1 MTQLKSTLW
10 SSFAATLLIT
20 TWSATFV
27 PSWAD
32 SQVSDSAESATQAVG
47 SEERSEAQ
55 LSEVTESPS
64 ASTQTSEASI
74 QSSPSSPEVDEAQ
87 SGRQP
92 VEAESEGEVVKVGE
106 YQSQEQAEPTEDAIA
121 NILPHTMDGRSA
133 ATLYVRNIPVLTFL
147 GSASAPS
154 SSAPQASQVS
164 ITNANTSTSAS
175 AIQGEDVKVA
185 SVQMP
190 ELASS
195 APTTEQQAV
204 DESDPVLRATAIA
217 ATLNQLHRQEFD
229 AETVTVKW
237 DDEQQAY
244 VIYVGEEVLV
254 QIDDQTILPD
264 TTRNPAEDAL
274 QSTNRIRRLLGSAPP
289 LDAVEGAPSDSQTG
303 LVSTL
308 QSMLAGMASWYG
320 PGFDGNYSA
329 SGEIFNQNA
338 MTAAHPSLPF
348 GTQVRVTNLD
358 NGLSV
363 IVRINDRGPHAAG
376 RVIDLSTAAA
386 GVIGLINSGVAPV
399 SLEVVDASQASTGG
413 R

>member
-1 MTQLKSTLW
+1 MTQLKTTLW

-20 TWSATFV
+20 TWSAAAV

-32 SQVSDSAESATQAVG
+32 SQVRESTESATQALA
-47 SEERSEAQ
+47 SDTSSEAP
-55 LSEVTESPS
+55 LPEVTEPS
-64 ASTQTSEASI
+64 NTSTRRNETLVQP
-74 QSSPSSPEVDEAQ
+74 SPSSPEVSEERV
-87 SGRQP
+87 GRP
-92 VEAESEGEVVKVGE
+92 AAEAESEVVKVGE
-106 YQSQEQAEPTEDAIA
+106 YQSQEQAASTEEAIA
-121 NILPHTMDGRSA
+121 NILPHAMDGRSA

-154 SSAPQASQVS
+154 SPAPQASQVS
-164 ITNANTSTSAS
+164 TSSPTNSTSTAT
-175 AIQGEDVKVA
+175 QGEDVKVA

-190 ELASS
+190 ELPAPS
-195 APTTEQQAV
+195 AAPEQQAV

-217 ATLNQLHRQEFD
+217 ATINQLYRQGFN
-229 AETVTVKW
+229 AEDVIVKW
-237 DDEQQAY
+237 DDEQQGY
-244 VIYVGEEVLV
+244 LIYVGEEVLV
-254 QIDDQTILPD
+254 QINGETILPD

-274 QSTNRIRRLLGSAPP
+274 QATNRIRRLMGEAPP
-289 LDAVEGAPSDSQTG
+289 LEAIEGAPSSQTG
-303 LVSTL
+303 LVSAL
-308 QSMLAGMASWYG
+308 QSMVSGMASWYG

-329 SGEIFNQNA
+329 SGEVFNQHA

-399 SLEVVDASQASTGG
+399 SLEVVDAAQASTQG